1 MKLQQ
6 PFFYSFG
13 VNTTQ
18 TDPCSPFQIDPLK
31 TDVTF
36 HDNWV

>member
-1 MKLQQ
+1 MNTKNFSQVNV
-6 PFFYSFG
+6 

-18 TDPCSPFQIDPLK
+18 TDPPSPFQIDPLK

-36 HDNWV
+36 RYNWV